1 MITFG
6 FVGPSLPLCRLL
18 TQAVLTCYSFFV
30 AEITDEHKWNLLRK
44 KTQEVQALRVFSAFR
59 ENDIEPILI
68 KGLAAAQ
75 YYPEPGSRFS
85 IDVDLAV
92 PVTDFETAC
101 SIAVSPATKG
111 IGIDV
116 HREMRHLDTVG
127 WQDLF
132 INSRLIEVEGG
143 NVRVLRPED
152 HLRVLCVHWLND
164 GGANKDKLWDIYYA
178 VKNRPADFDWD
189 RCLNIVSKTRR
200 RWIVCAI
207 GLARHYLQLNL
218 DDTPIKG
225 EADDLPAWLI
235 REVEREW
242 SSSTVLRP
250 MHIYLNDASAFF
262 AQIKKRLRP
271 NAIQATVE
279 MEGSFDA
286 RTRAHYQI
294 GNIFKRII
302 PSYKRMSEA
311 FKSKPA

>member
-1 MITFG
+1 MLKTY
-6 FVGPSLPLCRLL
+6 PALWPKM
-18 TQAVLTCYSFFV
+18 
-30 AEITDEHKWNLLRK
+30 TDEHKWNLLQK
-44 KTQEVQALRVFSAFR
+44 KTHEVQAFRVFEAFR
-59 ENDIEPILI
+59 AAGIEPILI

-75 YYPEPGSRFS
+75 NYPEPGSRFS
-85 IDVDLAV
+85 VDMDLAV
-92 PVTDFETAC
+92 ASDDFEKA
-101 SIAVSPATKG
+101 SDVAVSPATKN
-111 IGIDV
+111 IGIDI
-116 HREMRHLDTVG
+116 HRELRHLDTVG

-250 MHIYLNDASAFF
+250 IHVYLNDASAFF

-271 NAIQATVE
+271 NAIQATIE

-294 GNIFKRII
+294 GNIFKRIM